1 MVHAHYKQDI
11 TRRGRGGNNPF
22 DSILEVG
29 PDLLQGSEV
38 TSRLQ
43 SRLGTSIVPSDVD
56 GILFLEDG
64 DPIDDKLPTLGFHCA
79 VDQENVDF

>member
-38 TSRLQ
+38 TSRL
-43 SRLGTSIVPSDVD
+43 STSTAPSDVD
-56 GILFLEDG
+56 GILFLGDG
-64 DPIDDKLPTLGFHCA
+64 DHIDDKLPTLGFHCA